1 MVDVAFS
8 EVRAHVDQVVV
19 GELGLVRVQLA
30 LRLPLL
36 ALVNRILL
44 KRSQFF
50 SCCGGYS
57 MKLALFQVESQTV
70 GVLCLYLFN
79 SRVIVTSVYCPDTR
93 SATH

>member
-50 SCCGGYS
+50 QLLSCLFD
-57 MKLALFQVESQTV
+57 KLALFQVELLTA
-70 GVLCLYLFN
+70 GVLCLNRFK
-79 SRVIVTSVYCPDTR
+79 SHVIVTSVYCPNTR

>member
-19 GELGLVRVQLA
+19 GELGLVRVQLP

-36 ALVNRILL
+36 TLLNCILL
-44 KRSQFF
+44 KRCQFF

-79 SRVIVTSVYCPDTR
+79 SRVIVTSVHSPNERTTC
-93 SATH
+93 H

>member
-50 SCCGGYS
+50 SCCGGY
-57 MKLALFQVESQTV
+57 
-70 GVLCLYLFN
+70 
-79 SRVIVTSVYCPDTR
+79 
-93 SATH
+93 